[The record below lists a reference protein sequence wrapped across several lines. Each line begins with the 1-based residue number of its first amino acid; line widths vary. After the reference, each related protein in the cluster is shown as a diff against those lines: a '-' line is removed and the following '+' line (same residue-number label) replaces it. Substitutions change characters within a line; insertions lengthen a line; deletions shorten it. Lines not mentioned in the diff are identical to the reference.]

1 MAAPRGRASLVPNS
15 TRRRSAM
22 NAWVIIAFV
31 MVIAGAVFIGYGLIR
46 PFTHTHHDH
55 RDVIHP
61 PHLD

>member
-1 MAAPRGRASLVPNS
+1 
-15 TRRRSAM
+15 M